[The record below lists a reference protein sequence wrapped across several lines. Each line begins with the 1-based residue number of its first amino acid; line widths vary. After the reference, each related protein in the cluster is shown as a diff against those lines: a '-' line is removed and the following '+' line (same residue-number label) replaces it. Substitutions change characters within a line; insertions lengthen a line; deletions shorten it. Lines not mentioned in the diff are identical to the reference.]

1 MGAGFYIYTAKE
13 VRVKIIMSYET
24 IVIERNGAMGKLIFN
39 RPDVL
44 NAYNQTVSGD
54 IVRGF
59 RELAEDETVRVI
71 VLTGAGRA
79 FMAGADINM
88 INAWSDLKNSKK
100 IKTSLENMFTPNIL
114 EDCPK
119 PVIAAI
125 NGFAFG
131 MGCEIA
137 MACDYRI
144 AVESAKFGQPEIKIG
159 VIPGAGGTQ
168 RLTRLIGITKALEM
182 VTMGDPI
189 SADEALHF
197 GLLNRIVPDDKLWE
211 AVEMFVKRLAN
222 LSPLSLALCK
232 KAVLR
237 GIQMPLRDAINYE
250 RDLFCDVL
258 ITDDAQEGTKAFVEK
273 RKPLFIGK

>member
-1 MGAGFYIYTAKE
+1 
-13 VRVKIIMSYET
+13 MSYKT
-24 IVIERNGAMGKLIFN
+24 IVLERNGTMGKLIFN

-54 IVRGF
+54 ILRGF
-59 RELAEDETVRVI
+59 KELAEDESVRVI

-88 INAWSDLKNSKK
+88 INAWSSLKDPKR
-100 IKTSLENMFTPNIL
+100 IKTSLENMLTPNIF

-119 PVIAAI
+119 PVIAAV

-159 VIPGAGGTQ
+159 LIPGAGGTQ

-182 VTMGDPI
+182 VTMGDAI
-189 SADEALHF
+189 SAEEALDI
-197 GLLNRIVPDDKLWE
+197 GLLNRVVPDDKLWE
-211 AVEMFVKRLAN
+211 TVETFVKRLAN

-237 GIQMPLRDAINYE
+237 GSQMPLREAVDYE

-258 ITDDAQEGTKAFVEK
+258 LTEDAQEGTKAFIEK
-273 RKPLFIGK
+273 RRPRFVGK